1 MMSQRLVTVLQVA
14 GAALG
19 IPAAAA
25 GSYTAYQTFFSSEA
39 ACHRLRTNIVAIME
53 RHIAADAKHALLRK
67 DVTEFE
73 RTCGESDPDARS
85 IFQAALQDAERPAA
99 TAARTARSP
108 TLAAVT
114 EPAAQPAR
122 KQPLGIFGAAGSGEQ
137 RGWVAISRKDKDA
150 GAWEVNFDGYAIT
163 EKTLPPPGTVL
174 TAQRIMPVWSELQ
187 SGQTSD
193 QSKLQSRLPAGA
205 CVRVL
210 AMRAGAARLWAEVAP
225 SPCS

>member
-99 TAARTARSP
+99 RAARSP
-108 TLAAVT
+108 TLAAVA
-114 EPAAQPAR
+114 EPTAQLAR
-122 KQPLGIFGAAGSGEQ
+122 KQPLGIFGTAGSGEQ
-137 RGWVAISRKDKDA
+137 HGWVAISRKDKDA
-150 GAWEVNFDGYAIT
+150 GAWVVNFDGYAIS

-187 SGQTSD
+187 SGQTND

-210 AMRAGAARLWAEVAP
+210 AMRAGTVRLWAEVAP